1 MRLNLPKSGRY
12 VIAVSGGV
20 DSVVLLDLLANTK
33 RYELIVAHF
42 DHGIRTDSGS
52 DRRLTETLADQYHC
66 KFIYEEGRLGA
77 KSSEALCRE
86 ARYNFLNR
94 VVQETGSSAL
104 ITAHHL
110 DDRIETM
117 IINLLR
123 GTGRKG
129 MSSLRETISVK
140 RPLLGTEKQELIA
153 YAHQHNLSWREDS
166 TNQDCGYLRN
176 YLRLKV
182 IPRLSDEDKAKFI
195 RIMDRQVD
203 INIQIDQLIG
213 EWLEEQHPA
222 RLNKKLFNNLSYNE
236 SKELIAFWLRY
247 NKLVNFNH
255 QTIERLTLGAK
266 TKPKGAKLDVYDY
279 NYVVLDKDYLALR
292 SVER

>member
-166 TNQDCGYLRN
+166 TNADERYLRN
-176 YLRLKV
+176 IIRKRLQDKLSAADKQ
-182 IPRLSDEDKAKFI
+182 RLAAIIDDQEK
-195 RIMDRQVD
+195 
-203 INIQIDQLIG
+203 INARLDQLI
-213 EWLEEQHPA
+213 LELIGGNQEG
-222 RLNKKLFNNLSYNE
+222 RLKRAIINSLPYNE
-236 SKELIAFWLRY
+236 SKELIATWLRA
-247 NKLVNFNH
+247 NNLLNFDH
-255 QTIERLTLGAK
+255 KTIERLTLAAK
-266 TKPKGAKLDVYDY
+266 TKRPGVKMDIYKRTQMVIT
-279 NYVVLDKDYLALR
+279 KEFLALK
-292 SVER
+292 VNER